1 MVKTELES
9 MVTRF
14 YKKYTDSQKHLYTD
28 SEKQLY
34 TLGDINGDFKITAR
48 ENLTVKDVLRC
59 ENLTLGKKE
68 LVVTSNSPTFPV
80 KGVRFKL
87 DKAQI
92 DIKDTNT
99 RNIIKTICA
108 NMLYVEID
116 SYNKLTEIFKE
127 IDEIITNKK
136 IRTLESEKIRQH
148 VLIIDA
154 DNTEYTLVDMSRY
167 EIVVYMSSYE
177 V

>member
-14 YKKYTDSQKHLYTD
+14 YKKDTD

-48 ENLTVKDVLRC
+48 ENLIVKDVLRC

-80 KGVRFKL
+80 KGVYFKL

-99 RNIIKTICA
+99 RNIIKTVRA
-108 NMLYVEID
+108 NKLYVEID
-116 SYNKLTEIFKE
+116 SYNKLTEIYKE
-127 IDEIITNKK
+127 IDEIITNRK
-136 IRTLESEKIRQH
+136 IRGLESEKIRQH
-148 VLIIDA
+148 VLIIA
-154 DNTEYTLVDMSRY
+154 DKTDCTLVDMSRY
-167 EIVVYMSSYE
+167 EVIVNEES
-177 V
+177 

>member
-14 YKKYTDSQKHLYTD
+14 YKKDTD

-34 TLGDINGDFKITAR
+34 ILGDINGDFKITAR
-48 ENLTVKDVLRC
+48 ENLIVKDVLRC

-80 KGVRFKL
+80 KGVYFKL

-99 RNIIKTICA
+99 RNIIKTVRA
-108 NMLYVEID
+108 NKLYVEID
-116 SYNKLTEIFKE
+116 SYNKLTEIYKE
-127 IDEIITNKK
+127 IDEIITNRK
-136 IRTLESEKIRQH
+136 IRGLESEKIRQH
-148 VLIIDA
+148 VLIIA
-154 DNTEYTLVDMSRY
+154 DKTECTLVDMSRY
-167 EIVVYMSSYE
+167 EVIVNEKS
-177 V
+177 